1 MAASEPGKGAVA
13 AFFDVDG
20 TLLSVHSGNLYIA
33 WLRRNGRIGFGD
45 TARFLWGY
53 LTYRLGFLDMQTL
66 ADAASRFLAGRDL
79 DEVLEECRQWYES
92 DVRRHIDPTVAALV
106 AAHRERGH
114 RTAILTAGSRYLN
127 ELLALDCGIEHVIA
141 TELELG
147 ADRRFTGKAVAP
159 FCYGRG
165 KVAKAERF
173 AADLRVDLDRS
184 WFYTDSISD
193 LPMLE
198 RVGHPRIVNADPRLR
213 VEAARRGWT
222 TVVDATL
229 PADSED
235 AP

>member
-1 MAASEPGKGAVA
+1 LAASEPGKGAVA

-53 LTYRLGFLDMQTL
+53 LT
-66 ADAASRFLAGRDL
+66 
-79 DEVLEECRQWYES
+79 WYES